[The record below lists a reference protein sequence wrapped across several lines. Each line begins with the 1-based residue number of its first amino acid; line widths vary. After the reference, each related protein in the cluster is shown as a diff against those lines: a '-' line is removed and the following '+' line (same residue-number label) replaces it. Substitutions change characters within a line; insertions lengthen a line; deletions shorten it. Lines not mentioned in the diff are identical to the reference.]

1 MRRFFPIAVVMVAFV
16 VFAAKDAL
24 FPALRVTP
32 GKRPAAVEPVTKH
45 PASTVTADPRVEAGM
60 FGFSAPTPEN
70 VVHGTISRGKP
81 FFIEMQR
88 AGVSPIDIEEIVRA
102 TKQVFNFRKVQP
114 GQKYSIY
121 SDAQGGLDSLKFVVD
136 HEKILNIQKVGDAFR
151 ARLDMVPYRIER
163 FVTTA
168 EINQSIFLSLQRIG
182 ADPQLAMELTT
193 IFQWDI
199 DFFKDIHP
207 GDTFSI
213 LYEKKIYDNGK
224 EQMGP
229 VLAGRIVSQGHPH
242 NAFRYQSKDGSTN
255 YFDEL
260 GKSLQKSLL
269 RTPLEY
275 SRVSSNFSYSR
286 KHPVTH
292 NYAPHLGVD
301 YAAPTGTPVRATG
314 DGTVAEATRNGSS
327 GNYVKIRHN
336 SRFETYYLHL
346 SRFGR
351 GVRAGARVQQ
361 GQVIGYVGATGL
373 ATGPHL
379 DYRIKANGTF
389 VNPRTI
395 ALPSREPVPTT
406 EMAAFEKVKLT
417 YLAGLLDEKAANET
431 VAFGKPIYTKPPR
444 QARLF

>member
-16 VFAAKDAL
+16 VFAAKDSV

-32 GKRPAAVEPVTKH
+32 VKRPAAVNPVKTH
-45 PASTVTADPRVEAGM
+45 PGTAVTARPEMPVGM
-60 FGFSAPTPEN
+60 LGFPKPKSEN

-88 AGVSPIDIEEIVRA
+88 AGVSPLDIQEIVQA
-102 TKQVFNFRKVQP
+102 TRQVFNFKKVQP

-121 SDAQGGLDSLKFVVD
+121 SDRQGGLDSLKFVVD
-136 HEKILNIQKVGDAFR
+136 HEKILNIAKVGDAFR
-151 ARLDMVPYRIER
+151 ARLVMVPFRIVR

-168 EINQSIFLSLQRIG
+168 EIDQSIFLSLQRIG
-182 ADPQLAMELTT
+182 ADPQLAIELAT

-199 DFFKDIHP
+199 DFFKDIHR

-229 VLAGRIVSQGHPH
+229 VLAARIVSQGYPH

-255 YFDEL
+255 YFDEE

-275 SRVSSNFSYSR
+275 SRVSSNFSYRR

-327 GNYVKIRHN
+327 GNYVRIRHN
-336 SRFETYYLHL
+336 NRYETYYLHL

-351 GVRAGARVQQ
+351 GVRSGARVSQ
-361 GQVIGYVGATGL
+361 GQVIGYVGSTGL
-373 ATGPHL
+373 STGPHL
-379 DYRIKANGTF
+379 DYRIRVAGTF
-389 VNPRTI
+389 VNPRSI
-395 ALPSREPVPTT
+395 ALPSMDPVPAS
-406 EMAAFEKVKLT
+406 EMASFENVMTT
-417 YLAGLLDEKAANET
+417 YLAGLLDERAANET
-431 VAFGKPIYTKPPR
+431 IAFGKPVYTKPPR
-444 QARLF
+444 SERLF

>member
-1 MRRFFPIAVVMVAFV
+1 MVAFV
-16 VFAAKDAL
+16 VFAAKDYL
-24 FPALRVTP
+24 FPALTVAP
-32 GKRPAAVEPVTKH
+32 GKRPAAVEPLKKH
-45 PASTVTADPRVEAGM
+45 PASGVTADPKVEAGM
-60 FGFSAPTPEN
+60 FGFAAPKPEN

-102 TKQVFNFRKVQP
+102 TKQVFNFKRVQP

-121 SDAQGGLDSLKFVVD
+121 SDAQGDLDSLKFVVD

-151 ARLDMVPYRIER
+151 ARLDMVPYRTER

-168 EINQSIFLSLQRIG
+168 EIDQSIFMSLQRIG
-182 ADPQLAMELTT
+182 ADPQLAVELAT

-199 DFFKDIHP
+199 DFFKDIHK

-224 EQMGP
+224 SIMGP
-229 VLAGRIVSQGHPH
+229 VLAARIVSQGHPH
-242 NAFRYQSKDGSTN
+242 NAFRYQTKDGSLT
-255 YFDEL
+255 YYDEQ
-260 GKSLQKSLL
+260 GESLQKSLL

-275 SRVSSNFSYSR
+275 SRVSSNFSYHR

-336 SRFETYYLHL
+336 SRLETYYLHL
-346 SRFGR
+346 SRFGK
-351 GVRAGARVQQ
+351 GVRTGARVQQ
-361 GQVIGYVGATGL
+361 GQVIGYVGMTGL

-379 DYRIKANGTF
+379 DYRIKISGTL

-395 ALPSREPVPTT
+395 ELPSREPVPTS
-406 EMAAFEKVKLT
+406 EMAAFETMRTT
-417 YLAGLLDEKAANET
+417 YLAGLLDETATNET
-431 VAFGKPIYTKPPR
+431 VAFGKPVFTKPSR
-444 QARLF
+444 SERLF